1 MGLHQDILNTC
12 FYERVSTNDP
22 HLNSLTCLLFYLLIN
37 NPELFLNY
45 QFPFILQTWFSSLLH
60 SFIPLNSFFP
70 LHPYCILP
78 VSTISMLLTCF
89 SFPLHYYD
97 NLWTNSSPHHSPVY
111 KCSILTGSTPFTL
124 FKLLFFWILLSIPLN
139 QSFPLPLFLSSP
151 PYSILTEPS
160 HPVTHHHIHV
170 PHEAPESS
178 GLILGHIQD
187 GGKEVA
193 HALNIAKVEV
203 VHHIGHEDVMQQG
216 DIGVV
221 LSLEEWVV
229 AVCAVDILLCL

>member
-1 MGLHQDILNTC
+1 MTTFQPILLLTTLLSTHAPFLQVQPLLPFLTC
-12 FYERVSTNDP
+12 FYSEYCYQFLSTN
-22 HLNSLTCLLFYLLIN
+22 LF
-37 NPELFLNY
+37 PRHF
-45 QFPFILQTWFSSLLH
+45 FS
-60 SFIPLNSFFP
+60 
-70 LHPYCILP
+70 
-78 VSTISMLLTCF
+78 
-89 SFPLHYYD
+89 
-97 NLWTNSSPHHSPVY
+97 
-111 KCSILTGSTPFTL
+111 
-124 FKLLFFWILLSIPLN
+124 
-139 QSFPLPLFLSSP
+139 PLP
-151 PYSILTEPS
+151 PYFILTEPS
-160 HPVTHHHIHV
+160 HPVTHHHVHV